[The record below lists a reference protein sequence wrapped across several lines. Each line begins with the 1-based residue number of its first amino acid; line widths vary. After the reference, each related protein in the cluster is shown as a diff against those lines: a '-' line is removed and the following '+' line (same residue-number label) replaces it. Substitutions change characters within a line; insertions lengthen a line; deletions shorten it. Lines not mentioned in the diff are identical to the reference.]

1 MSVILRKPPY
11 PLSVTYKVPDET
23 ADYILVIE
31 DVPEQREIEEF
42 ISGESGLTSSSEG
55 TITYELTGDFVK
67 YDKSYAVTVY
77 EDIKPEAFLQYENK
91 LIART
96 GNDPRLSSNGSYNA
110 ITNIL
115 ITNIRSANDSVIYKE
130 TAGARTGRG
139 TIYEIATVEPFTGP
153 FGNTEYYKMLWRR
166 TENQTVGD

>member
-1 MSVILRKPPY
+1 MAVCETTDFMYPMKADIYFPIL
-11 PLSVTYKVPDET
+11 TQG
-23 ADYILVIE
+23 DYGQPKKDWVYDRTIICNATPVGG
-31 DVPEQREIEEF
+31 V
-42 ISGESGLTSSSEG
+42 G
-55 TITYELTGDFVK
+55 T
-67 YDKSYAVTVY
+67 

-115 ITNIRSANDSVIYKE
+115 ITNIRSNNDSVIYKE

-153 FGNTEYYKMLWRR
+153 FGSTEYYKMLWRR